1 MKFAYSTNGKGIVEF
16 DYTTGIERSVN
27 SFPTADELWTRLKG
41 AAPLPTPAVERVL
54 APFYPDP
61 ERPPRYYQ
69 QIAINRAVDAIMR
82 GKNRI
87 LITMAT
93 GTGTM
98 THAGAKG
105 AQRTFC
111 TFSPVYFKCRKHGGG
126 MGRDCGHRLC
136 ASAGISELP
145 RAQGAVMLN
154 A

>member
-1 MKFAYSTNGKGIVEF
+1 MATVDMPTFTMECSPHSIF
-16 DYTTGIERSVN
+16 DE
-27 SFPTADELWTRLKG
+27 P
-41 AAPLPTPAVERVL
+41 
-54 APFYPDP
+54 
-61 ERPPRYYQ
+61 
-69 QIAINRAVDAIMR
+69 
-82 GKNRI
+82 RI
-87 LITMAT
+87 LGPADD
-93 GTGTM
+93 
-98 THAGAKG
+98 GAKG